1 MQKVNVD
8 VHIWNELRSNDRFG
22 FNSLLFLTMKIE
34 ELKSAYEAAYG
45 KPATDMFFSPGR
57 VNLIGE
63 HTDYNGGFVFP
74 CALSF
79 GTYILL
85 AANEEN
91 TINFRSLNIDAVY
104 SLPITQLT
112 APLPNKAWANYP
124 LGVFAQFIKRGVS
137 IPHGYDI
144 LFWGN
149 VPAGAGLSSS
159 AAMEVVTAYALNELL
174 GTAYD
179 LAEIA
184 KIGRAAEHEF
194 AGVMCGIMDQ
204 FASAHG
210 KADHA
215 IYLNCDTLDYEL
227 VPVQLDGIKVVVA
240 NTHSPHHLD
249 SGSFNDRVR
258 QCQLAVQQIN
268 AVRPIKCLAELSQA
282 DFEQVESAITDPV
295 AHRRARHVVG
305 EVQRTKDAVE
315 ALKQGNI
322 HLFGELMTQSHIS
335 LRDDYE
341 VTGPQLDALAEAA
354 WKVEGVI
361 GSRMT
366 GGGFGGCTVSLVR
379 EEAIPTFIEQVGAE
393 YTEKTGL
400 KADFYIA
407 EIGDGAHRVE

>member
-1 MQKVNVD
+1 MTIDQ
-8 VHIWNELRSNDRFG
+8 
-22 FNSLLFLTMKIE
+22 
-34 ELKSAYEAAYG
+34 LKSAYEAAYQ
-45 KPATDMFFSPGR
+45 KPATDIFFAPGR

-85 AANEEN
+85 SKNDEQK
-91 TINFRSLNIDAVY
+91 INFRSLNMETVY
-104 SLPITQLT
+104 SLELTQLSE
-112 APLPNKAWANYP
+112 PLPNKAWANYP
-124 LGVFAQFIKRGVS
+124 LGVFAQFIKRGVA
-137 IPHGYDI
+137 ITQGYDI

-159 AAMEVVTAYALNELL
+159 AAMEVVTAYALNDLL
-174 GTAYD
+174 GTNYGLAD
-179 LAEIA
+179 LA

-210 KADHA
+210 KVDHA
-215 IYLNCDTLDYEL
+215 IYLNCDTLEYDL
-227 VPVQLDGIKVVVA
+227 VPVKLDGIKVVVT
-240 NTHSPHHLD
+240 NTHSPHKLD

-258 QCQLAVQQIN
+258 QCQLAVEQIN
-268 AVRPIKCLAELSQA
+268 SVRPIQYLAELSQV
-282 DFEQVESAITDPV
+282 DFDQVKDAITDET

-315 ALKQGNI
+315 ALKNGDI
-322 HLFGELMTQSHIS
+322 VKFGQLMNQSHVS

-354 WKVEGVI
+354 WKIDGVL

-379 EEAIPTFIEQVGAE
+379 EEAIPTFIEQVGKE

-400 KADFYIA
+400 VADFYIA
-407 EIGDGAHRVE
+407 EIGDGAHRVIE

>member
-1 MQKVNVD
+1 M
-8 VHIWNELRSNDRFG
+8 
-22 FNSLLFLTMKIE
+22 TIE
-34 ELKSAYEAAYG
+34 QLKSAYEAAYQ
-45 KPATDMFFSPGR
+45 KPATDIFFSPGR

-79 GTYILL
+79 GTYLLL
-85 AANEEN
+85 ATN
-91 TINFRSLNIDAVY
+91 TEKKINFRSLNVEAVY
-104 SLPITQLT
+104 SLELTQLT
-112 APLPNKAWANYP
+112 SPLPNKAWANYP
-124 LGVFAQFIKRGVS
+124 LGVLAQFIKRGVA
-137 IPHGYDI
+137 IEQGYDI

-159 AAMEVVTAYALNELL
+159 AAMEVVTAFAFNELL
-174 GTAYD
+174 GTGYD
-179 LAEIA
+179 RTELA
-184 KIGRAAEHEF
+184 KIGQKAEHEF

-204 FASAHG
+204 FASAQG
-210 KADHA
+210 KQDHA
-215 IYLNCDTLDYEL
+215 IYLNCDTLAFDL
-227 VPVQLDGIKVVVA
+227 VPVKLEGIKVVVS

-249 SGSFNDRVR
+249 SGAYNNRVR
-258 QCQLAVQQIN
+258 QCQLAVQQIG
-268 AVRPIKCLAELSQA
+268 AVRPIKNLAELTQA
-282 DFEQVESAITDPV
+282 DFEQVEHAITDEV

-315 ALKQGNI
+315 ALQHGNI
-322 HLFGELMTQSHIS
+322 ELFGKLMTQSHIS

-341 VTGPQLDALAEAA
+341 VTGLQLDSLAEAA
-354 WKVEGVI
+354 WKVEGVL

-379 EEAIPTFIEQVGAE
+379 DEAIPTFIEQVGAE

-407 EIGDGAHRVE
+407 EIGDGAHRIL

>member
-1 MQKVNVD
+1 M
-8 VHIWNELRSNDRFG
+8 
-22 FNSLLFLTMKIE
+22 TIE
-34 ELKSAYEAAYG
+34 QLKSAYEAAYQ
-45 KPATDMFFSPGR
+45 KPATDIFFSPGR

-79 GTYILL
+79 GTYLLL
-85 AANEEN
+85 ATN
-91 TINFRSLNIDAVY
+91 TEKKINFRSLNVEAVY
-104 SLPITQLT
+104 SLELTQLT
-112 APLPNKAWANYP
+112 SPLPNKAWANYP
-124 LGVFAQFIKRGVS
+124 LGVLAQFIKRGVA
-137 IPHGYDI
+137 IEQGYDI

-159 AAMEVVTAYALNELL
+159 AAMEVVTAYAFNELL
-174 GTAYD
+174 GTGYD
-179 LAEIA
+179 RTELA
-184 KIGRAAEHEF
+184 KIGQKAEHEF

-204 FASAHG
+204 FASAQG
-210 KADHA
+210 KQDHA
-215 IYLNCDTLDYEL
+215 IYLNCDTLAFDL
-227 VPVQLDGIKVVVA
+227 VPVKLEGIKVVVS

-249 SGSFNDRVR
+249 SGAYNDRVR
-258 QCQLAVQQIN
+258 QCQLAVQQIS
-268 AVRPIKCLAELSQA
+268 AVRPIKNLAELSQA
-282 DFEQVESAITDPV
+282 DFEQVEHAITDEV

-315 ALKQGNI
+315 ALQQGNI
-322 HLFGELMTQSHIS
+322 ELFGKLMTQSHIS

-341 VTGPQLDALAEAA
+341 VTGLQLDSLAEAA
-354 WKVEGVI
+354 WKVEGVL

-379 EEAIPTFIEQVGAE
+379 DEAIPTFIEQVGAE

-407 EIGDGAHRVE
+407 EIGDGAHRVM